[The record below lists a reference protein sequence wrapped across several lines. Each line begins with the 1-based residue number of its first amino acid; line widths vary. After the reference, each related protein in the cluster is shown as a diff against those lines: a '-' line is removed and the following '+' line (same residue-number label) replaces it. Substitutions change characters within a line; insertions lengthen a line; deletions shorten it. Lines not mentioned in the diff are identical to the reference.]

1 MSATSATTSEQE
13 FDLIVLGAGPIGET
27 LALAVAKQGLKPAIV
42 EHDLVG
48 GDCAYYACKPSKALL
63 RPIEVAA
70 TTQHLRGVQ
79 DSHVGA
85 DGLLTRRNEQ
95 VSNYDDSGQ
104 KESLESS
111 GVIVVRGHGRLTSER
126 AVEVH
131 GADGTTQSLRAE
143 RAVVVTTG
151 TTPNIPPVFEGIPV
165 WNSQDATSV
174 QDVPARLVIIG
185 AGAVACEA
193 ATWMNAL
200 GSKVT
205 MLVREGSLMSGTE
218 PFVSDILSDQF
229 SDAGIDVRFF
239 TEATQVQRPE
249 GMDQGLGKVK
259 GGPVSVRTSEGE
271 TLQVEE
277 VLLAT
282 GRRPA
287 LDAINLESVGLS
299 VDDVLEQRA
308 PEWLH
313 ALGDASGKHQL
324 THMGK
329 YQAKQFAAELLGQQ
343 VHELTTE
350 PPTPQVVFT
359 DPQVASVGLTEE
371 AANDAGYDVV
381 TGEADFADV
390 AGAGLLRDDVV
401 GKGKI
406 VVDKAT
412 GCLLGATLMGPET
425 GEMLHAATIAI
436 TGQVPVSTLQHAVPV
451 FPTASEIWVGLL
463 DQVAQ

>member
-1 MSATSATTSEQE
+1 MTAADTATTAQE

-27 LALAVAKQGLKPAIV
+27 LALAVAKHGLNPAIV

-70 TTQHLRGVQ
+70 TTKHLRGVET
-79 DSHVGA
+79 SHVGA
-85 DGLLTRRNEQ
+85 DELLKRRDEQ

-104 KESLESS
+104 EESLESA
-111 GVIVVRGHGRLTSER
+111 GVTVVRGHGQLSGER

-131 GADGTTQSLRAE
+131 GRDGGTQTLRAS

-165 WNSQDATSV
+165 WDSQDATSV

-193 ATWMNAL
+193 ATWMNSL

-205 MLVREGSLMSGTE
+205 MLVREGALLRGAE
-218 PFVSDILSDQF
+218 PFVSDILTDHF
-229 SDAGIDVRFF
+229 SDASIDVRFF
-239 TEATQVQRPE
+239 TEATQVQRPD

-259 GGPVSVRTSEGE
+259 GGTVSIRTSEGE
-271 TLQVEE
+271 TLQADE

-287 LDAINLESVGLS
+287 LESINLESIGLS
-299 VDDVLEQRA
+299 PQDVLEQRT
-308 PEWLH
+308 PGWLH
-313 ALGDASGKHQL
+313 ALGDAGGKHQL

-329 YQAKQFAAELLGQQ
+329 YQAKQFAAEFLGQQ
-343 VHELTTE
+343 LHELSTE

-371 AANDAGYDVV
+371 AATDAGYDVV
-381 TGEADFADV
+381 TGEM
-390 AGAGLLRDDVV
+390 R
-401 GKGKI
+401 
-406 VVDKAT
+406 
-412 GCLLGATLMGPET
+412 
-425 GEMLHAATIAI
+425 HAATIAI
-436 TGQVPVSTLQHAVPV
+436 TAQVPVSTLQHAVPV
-451 FPTASEIWVGLL
+451 FPTASEVWVRLL
-463 DQVAQ
+463 DQVTE

>member
-1 MSATSATTSEQE
+1 MSATDSTTETQE

-27 LALAVAKQGLKPAIV
+27 LALAVAKQGLKPVIV

-63 RPIEVAA
+63 RPVEVAA
-70 TTQHLRGVQ
+70 TTQHLRGVG
-79 DSHVGA
+79 SSRVGA
-85 DGLLTRRNEQ
+85 DDLLKRRDEQ

-104 KESLESS
+104 EESLESS
-111 GVIVVRGHGRLTSER
+111 GVTVVRGHGQLNGER
-126 AVEVH
+126 TVEVH
-131 GADGTTQSLRAE
+131 GSDGAAQTLRAT
-143 RAVVVTTG
+143 RSVVVTTG

-165 WNSQDATSV
+165 WDSQDATSV
-174 QDVPARLVIIG
+174 QDVPAHLVIIG

-193 ATWMNAL
+193 ASWMNSL

-205 MLVREGSLMSGTE
+205 MLVREGSLMSSAE
-218 PFVSDILSDQF
+218 PFVSDILTDQF
-229 SDAGIDVRFF
+229 SDAGIDVRFY
-239 TEATQVQRPE
+239 TEATQVQRLD
-249 GMDQGLGKVK
+249 GMDQRLGKVK
-259 GGPVSVRTSEGE
+259 GGPVSIRTSEGE
-271 TLQVEE
+271 TLQADE

-287 LDAINLESVGLS
+287 LESINLESIGLS
-299 VDDVLEQRA
+299 ADDVLEQRT
-308 PEWLH
+308 PDWLH
-313 ALGDASGKHQL
+313 ALGDAGGKHQL

-329 YQAKQFAAELLGQQ
+329 YQAKQFAAGFLGQQ
-343 VHELTTE
+343 VDEPSIE

-371 AANDAGYDVV
+371 AATEAGDEVV
-381 TGEADFADV
+381 TGEVDFADV
-390 AGAGLLRDDVV
+390 VGAGLLRDDVV

-406 VVDKAT
+406 VVDKTT
-412 GCLLGATLMGPET
+412 GYLLGATLMGPET

-436 TGQVPVSTLQHAVPV
+436 TGQVPVSTLQHAIPV

-463 DQVAQ
+463 DQVTG